1 MTRVLPLP
9 APARTRSGPSPAVT
23 ASRCGGF
30 RSSRKRVSSE
40 STGRLYRAIR
50 ASPTRSFARSRLLD
64 RDALREVPGLVHVA
78 AESHPDMIREKLQGN
93 YRDQRRQEIGADR
106 HLDQVL
112 NLRREGSVAGVHDG
126 DDLALAGED
135 LFDVAEHALVRA
147 VARGQRDDGQPVGDE
162 RDGAMLHLATGVAL
176 GVDVGDLLELERA
189 FEGDRKLEPAPEIE
203 DVTRAGE
210 LAGDRRNL
218 AVELERLLDET
229 WDLDEVVDPLL
240 HVLGRQGAALA
251 TEPEAKEVGRDDHR
265 RECLRRRDADLR
277 SRVHVEDAR
286 RLPRQGRAHNV
297 GDREDRAP
305 LEAGRLHGPA

>member
-9 APARTRSGPSPAVT
+9 APARTRSGPCSAVT
-23 ASRCGGF
+23 ASRCGGL
-30 RSSRKRVSSE
+30 RSARKRVSSE

-50 ASPTRSFARSRLLD
+50 ASPTRSFARSRAPRCARLAVLD

-78 AESHPDMIREKLQGN
+78 AESHRDVVREELQGDH
-93 YRDQRRQEIGADR
+93 RDQRRQEIGAGR

-112 NLRREGSVAGVHDG
+112 GLRREGPVAGVRDG

-135 LFDVAEHALVRA
+135 LLDVAEHALVRA
-147 VARGQRDDGQPVGDE
+147 VAPGPRDDGQPVGDE
-162 RDGAMLHLATGVAL
+162 RDGAMLHLAAGVAL
-176 GVDVGDLLELERA
+176 GVDVGDLLELERP
-189 FEGDRKLEPAPEIE
+189 FEGDRKLEPAAEIE
-203 DVTRAGE
+203 EGTRAGE

-251 TEPEAKEVGRDDHR
+251 AEPEAEEVGRDDHR
-265 RECLRRRDADLR
+265 R
-277 SRVHVEDAR
+277 
-286 RLPRQGRAHNV
+286 
-297 GDREDRAP
+297 
-305 LEAGRLHGPA
+305 